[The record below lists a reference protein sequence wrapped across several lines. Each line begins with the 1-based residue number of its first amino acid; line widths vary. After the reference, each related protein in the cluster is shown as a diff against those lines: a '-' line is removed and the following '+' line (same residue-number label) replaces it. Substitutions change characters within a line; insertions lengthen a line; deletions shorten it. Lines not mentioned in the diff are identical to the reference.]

1 MVQFDRSSAERI
13 ARTVREHELTPKG
26 PLPERRPLPP
36 NVTTFAQFQLDE
48 NLEAATNSLTG
59 AKVAKAWR
67 LWPDY
72 ENTAAWDNAT
82 ETYTPQHMLK
92 FDDETDPDISLS
104 IYVVNRSLQASAA
117 KGTYGIAIFTDNE
130 WLVVWLDCS

>member
-13 ARTVREHELTPKG
+13 ARTVREHESTPKG

-59 AKVAKAWR
+59 AKSAKAWR
-67 LWPDY
+67 FWQDPD
-72 ENTAAWDNAT
+72 NPAVWDGGT
-82 ETYTPQHMLK
+82 ETYTPQQMLK
-92 FDDETDPDISLS
+92 FDDNDAEDIPLP

>member
-26 PLPERRPLPP
+26 PLPERRALPP

-59 AKVAKAWR
+59 AKSAKAWR
-67 LWPDY
+67 FWPDTD
-72 ENTAAWDNAT
+72 NPAVWDGGT
-82 ETYTPQHMLK
+82 ETYTPQQMLQ
-92 FDDETDPDISLS
+92 FDDNDAEDIPLP

-130 WLVVWLDCS
+130 WLVVWLDCA